1 MKQYYFTRGRTRT
14 NMCVRVCLFHGLDCR
29 FKLPVSVIV
38 IPCIDHIIINIII
51 IVYYAAQSLS
61 SAVSPPT
68 SF

>member
-1 MKQYYFTRGRTRT
+1 
-14 NMCVRVCLFHGLDCR
+14 MCVRVCLFHGLDCR